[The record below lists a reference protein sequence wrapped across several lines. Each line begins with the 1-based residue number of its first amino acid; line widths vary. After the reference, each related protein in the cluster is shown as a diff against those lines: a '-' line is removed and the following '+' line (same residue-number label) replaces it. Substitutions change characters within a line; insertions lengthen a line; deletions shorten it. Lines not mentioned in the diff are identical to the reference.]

1 MIDLDVIARDAAR
14 LDPLPTSVARLASLI
29 GAGDPP
35 FDEIIELVQFDQAM
49 TASLLRTANS
59 SWSASR
65 SEVATV
71 KDAVIRLGS
80 GPVLSL
86 AIAAH
91 VQVQMALA
99 VPELGLGEQD
109 LWNHSLAAMLAA
121 EILGRAATHRPPPET
136 ATAALLHD
144 VGKLIMARHLE
155 AADRDCL
162 AAAEAAGQTRMHAE
176 REVLGVTHAEL
187 GGLIAQSW
195 GLPETLARG
204 IRLHHEPDPR
214 DGGIACAV
222 HLADL
227 VAKTAGT
234 GAGIEDP
241 GPRFDF
247 AVSQLGLTAA
257 GVEETCRLVQARLV
271 EVRDRLGEAL

>member
-1 MIDLDVIARDAAR
+1 MIDLDVLARDAAR
-14 LDPLPTSVARLASLI
+14 LDPMPASVVRLASLV

-71 KDAVIRLGS
+71 KDAVIRLGA

-91 VQVQMALA
+91 VQVQMTRA

-109 LWNHSLAAMLAA
+109 LWNHSVAAMLAA
-121 EILGRAATHRPPPET
+121 EMLGRAAPHRPPAET

-144 VGKLIMARHLE
+144 VGKLIMARHLD
-155 AADRDCL
+155 AADRDAL
-162 AAAEAAGQTRMHAE
+162 VVAEAAGRTRMQAE
-176 REVLGVTHAEL
+176 RDVLGVTHAEL

-214 DGGIACAV
+214 DGAIACAV

-227 VAKTAGT
+227 VAKAVASD
-234 GAGIEDP
+234 GAEAP
-241 GPRFDF
+241 GPRVDF
-247 AVSQLGLTAA
+247 ALSQLGLTKAA
-257 GVEETCRLVQARLV
+257 LAETTRLVRERLV
-271 EVRDRLGEAL
+271 EVQNRLPGAAL

>member
-1 MIDLDVIARDAAR
+1 MIDLDVLARDAAR
-14 LDPLPTSVARLASLI
+14 LDPLPTSVARLTSLI

-35 FDEIIELVQFDQAM
+35 FDEIIELVRFDQAM

-71 KDAVIRLGS
+71 KDAVIRLGA

-86 AIAAH
+86 VIAAH
-91 VQVQMALA
+91 VQAQMTRA
-99 VPELGLGEQD
+99 VPELGLGEHD
-109 LWNHSLAAMLAA
+109 LWDHSVAAMLAA
-121 EILGRAATHRPPPET
+121 EMLGRAATHRPPPET

-144 VGKLIMARHLE
+144 VGKLIMARHL
-155 AADRDCL
+155 DPPLL
-162 AAAEAAGQTRMHAE
+162 AALAASETAGHSRMQAE
-176 REVLGVTHAEL
+176 RDVLGVTHAEL

-214 DGGIACAV
+214 DGAIACAV

-227 VAKTAGT
+227 IATAVAA
-234 GAGIEDP
+234 GAGVDDA
-241 GPRFDF
+241 GLRFDF
-247 AVSQLGLTAA
+247 ALGQLGLTPAA
-257 GVEETCRLVQARLV
+257 VEETGRLVAERLV
-271 EVRDRLGEAL
+271 EVQDRLR